1 MTSPQQMSD
10 ADLIA
15 RILEDAE
22 TITIAE
28 ALGLEPAEYAARVL
42 HYIRNPNADPQ
53 LTLMDAAAE
62 KEAGM
67 PSAAECVGFLERV
80 EAAGLDGDHATT
92 RFAGFDDDEK
102 SAASLTGGRHK
113 KGAAAAPPLPAVP
126 GEGEGATDKA
136 KSRSGR

>member
-15 RILEDAE
+15 RILQDVE
-22 TITIAE
+22 TSTIAE
-28 ALGLEPAEYAARVL
+28 ALGLEPEEYAARVM

-53 LTLMDAAAE
+53 LAIMDAAAE
-62 KEAGM
+62 KEAGI
-67 PSAAECVGFLERV
+67 PSASECIGFLERV
-80 EAAGLDGDHATT
+80 EAAGLDGDHAST

-102 SAASLTGGRHK
+102 SAASLTGGRTK
-113 KGAAAAPPLPAVP
+113 KGAAPAPPLPAVP
-126 GEGEGATDKA
+126 DEGASTGDTS